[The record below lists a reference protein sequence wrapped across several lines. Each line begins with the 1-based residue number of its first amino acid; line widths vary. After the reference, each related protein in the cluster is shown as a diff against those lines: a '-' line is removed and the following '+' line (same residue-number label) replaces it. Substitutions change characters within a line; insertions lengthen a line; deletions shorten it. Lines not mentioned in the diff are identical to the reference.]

1 MKHHLELLIISVLV
15 SFNISLAQNYGGWQ
29 QVDSMKEARYS
40 HSAIQLVDG
49 RVLIVGGVGASDPKS
64 CEFYDPLLNKW
75 SAAPKTNYVRSR
87 HRLIMLSSGRVLA
100 IGSPIAKACEI
111 FDSALNQWI
120 VTDSLKV
127 GRYLAEH
134 QVVRLQNNRI
144 LVIGGY
150 TRDFPVTSED
160 RTLKLCE
167 IFDETIEKWSIADSM
182 KTRRSYHSATLL
194 KDGRVLVAGGTS
206 SVDPLNSCEIYEPNK
221 NEWSYVKP
229 MNVARKNH
237 TALLLPNG
245 KVLVVAGYSY
255 NNLSP
260 TRSCELYDPIQDKWE
275 IVDSTQVEGSA
286 GAAFILDE
294 RNILLVGANGNQ
306 NLIWEIYDYI
316 NFKSKY
322 VGYVNTRSF
331 SNNKIQ
337 LNDGRVLVSGG
348 VTTPDYF
355 LYLPVKSCWIYDK
368 NITHIDEVSDRIDN
382 TFIFQNYPNP
392 FNVGTTIRF
401 FVEKSSEVKITI
413 YNILGEQVKELM
425 NERKEHGYHEIQ
437 FLPHNLPSGV
447 YYCRI
452 TIEEKGAIKK
462 LLLIK

>member
-1 MKHHLELLIISVLV
+1 MKHHLELLIISILV

-40 HSAIQLVDG
+40 YPAIQLADG

-64 CEFYDPLLNKW
+64 CEFYNPLLNKW

-87 HRLIMLSSGRVLA
+87 HKLIMLNSGHVLA
-100 IGSPIAKACEI
+100 VGSSRTKTCEI
-111 FDSALNQWI
+111 FDPTLNQWI

-127 GRYLAEH
+127 ERVLAEH
-134 QVVRLQNNRI
+134 EVVRLLDDRV
-144 LVIGGY
+144 LVTGGY
-150 TRDFPVTSED
+150 TYDYPVTD
-160 RTLKLCE
+160 NGTLNLCE

-182 KTRRSYHSATLL
+182 KTRRRRHSATLL

-206 SVDPLNSCEIYEPNK
+206 SVDPLSSCEIYDPSQNK
-221 NEWSYVKP
+221 WSDAASL
-229 MNVARKNH
+229 NVARESH
-237 TALLLPNG
+237 SALLLPSG

-275 IVDSTQVEGSA
+275 IVDGTQVKESA

-294 RNILLVGANGNQ
+294 RNILLVGANSNQ

-316 NFKSKY
+316 NFRSKY
-322 VGYVNTRSF
+322 LGYVNTRSF

-337 LNDGRVLVSGG
+337 LSDGRVLVSGG

-355 LYLPVKSCWIYDK
+355 YYLPVKRCWIYDK
-368 NITHIDEVSDRIDN
+368 NITHVDEGSDKIDN
-382 TFIFQNYPNP
+382 TFFFQNYPNP
-392 FNVGTTIRF
+392 FNPTTVIGYQLPVAGYVTLRVF
-401 FVEKSSEVKITI
+401 DMLGREIVTLVNEEKQAGKYEVKLDGSGLASGI
-413 YNILGEQVKELM
+413 Y
-425 NERKEHGYHEIQ
+425 
-437 FLPHNLPSGV
+437 F
-447 YYCRI
+447 YCI
-452 TIEEKGAIKK
+452 GSA
-462 LLLIK
+462 